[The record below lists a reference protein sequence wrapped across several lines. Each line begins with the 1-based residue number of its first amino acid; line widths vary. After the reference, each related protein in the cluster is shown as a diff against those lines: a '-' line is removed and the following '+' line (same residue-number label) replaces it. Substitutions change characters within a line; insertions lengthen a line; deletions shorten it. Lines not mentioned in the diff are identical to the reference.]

1 MYAMQSS
8 IGDDVYFEPSTAVLE
23 AHMAK
28 ITGKEAGIFMASGS
42 MSNQIALR
50 SHLKQPPYSVLV
62 DLRSH
67 INKWGLSPVVLA
79 MCLSTHFCT

>member
-1 MYAMQSS
+1 MQSS
-8 IGDDVYFEPSTAVLE
+8 IGDDVYFEPSTAALE

-50 SHLKQPPYSVLV
+50 SHLKQPPYSVLL

-67 INKWGLSPVVLA
+67 INKCSRSLVLVR
-79 MCLSTHFCT
+79 CSSTHLFI